1 VRNSTPAVV
10 IVALWNLVCA
20 MLAIY
25 ALAYG
30 FCRITRHRDAPF
42 DREQFNRDEAANA
55 AGGKHERV
63 CPAHP
68 QWERKLGDRSCRCD
82 WIRKQRVLRLQR
94 T

>member
-1 VRNSTPAVV
+1 VRNSTTAVT

-20 MLAIY
+20 VLAIY

-30 FCRITRHRDAPF
+30 FCRVTRHRDAPF
-42 DREQFNRDEAANA
+42 DRDQFNRDEAANA
-55 AGGKHERV
+55 ASGKHERV

-68 QWERKLGDRSCRCD
+68 QWHVLEDRKCCCA
-82 WIRKQRVLRLQR
+82 WIRKQRALRLQR